1 MAECA
6 RRRVVDTRRLD
17 GGSAGWRKYPQ
28 RIHRRHRRC
37 SFRPHCLRANVMP
50 FGGSVAGYRIVV
62 AGPAF
67 LLELIST
74 SATTGFSTR
83 KIASAYAGSALRV
96 RRSSDNAEQ
105 DISFISNDL
114 DTASLTSF
122 VGANNGFIVKWYDQS
137 GNGRDLMQST
147 AANQPQIVASGVVDT
162 TIGAKPTIHFLVGS
176 GTVLTTN
183 VSIGT
188 AGIWTSAY
196 TSMCIAQITNFSTPA
211 ALYAAP
217 LMQDSNGYTYTCST
231 QIAASGFM
239 SGLYNDASPATV
251 SGSTAT
257 KYVLMGKRSGSTYN
271 VYANGG
277 AGGSASQAAT
287 LNPSAGFFTV
297 GQGFGTPTLD
307 GYVNEVVTYATNL
320 SSADLNTLGV
330 NMAARAGVTWST
342 I

>member
-1 MAECA
+1 MPSGV
-6 RRRVVDTRRLD
+6 RTRTS
-17 GGSAGWRKYPQ
+17 G
-28 RIHRRHRRC
+28 
-37 SFRPHCLRANVMP
+37 
-50 FGGSVAGYRIVV
+50 IVV
-62 AGPAF
+62 SVNVEPLPSPFVF
-67 LLELIST
+67 LLDLIGT
-74 SATTGFSTR
+74 AATTGFSTR
-83 KIASAYAGSALRV
+83 KIRSAYAGSALRV

-105 DISFISNDL
+105 DIGFVSNLL
-114 DTASLTSF
+114 DTSSLTSF
-122 VGANNGFIVKWYDQS
+122 VGANNGFIVTWYDQS
-137 GNGRDLMQST
+137 GNGHDLMQST

-231 QIAASGFM
+231 QIAANGFD
-239 SGLYNDASPATV
+239 SGLYNDTTVANVSASAGT
-251 SGSTAT
+251 S
-257 KYVLMGKRSGSTYN
+257 YVVMGKGSGSTYN

-287 LNPSAGFFTV
+287 LNPSAGFLSI

-307 GYVNEVVTYATNL
+307 GYVNEVVTFNTNL
-320 SSADLNTLGV
+320 SSADLNLLGA
-330 NMAARAGVTWST
+330 NMATRAGVTWSS
-342 I
+342 IP